1 MIRILKAESKVKRT
15 KKQNGDIKKK
25 RFQIFNFLK
34 TKKTKTTDKTLL
46 ILIRGYY
53 FVYLFIFFCY
63 CEN

>member
-1 MIRILKAESKVKRT
+1 MLKVESKVKRT
-15 KKQNGDIKKK
+15 KKQNDDIKK

-34 TKKTKTTDKTLL
+34 TKKTKTTDKTLF
-46 ILIRGYY
+46 ILIRGHY